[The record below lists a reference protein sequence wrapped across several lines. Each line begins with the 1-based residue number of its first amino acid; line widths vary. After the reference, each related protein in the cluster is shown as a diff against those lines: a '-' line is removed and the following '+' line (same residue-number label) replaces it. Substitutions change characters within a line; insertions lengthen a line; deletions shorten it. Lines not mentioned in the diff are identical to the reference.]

1 MGDYR
6 KTAHRLVTEMTER
19 EQHATAVAAGIVKE
33 KYSPFRI
40 HVLSMSLKAS
50 HIKTAHSFI
59 VYLDRTLDI
68 DEIRNRMRKGFG
80 DLR

>member
-6 KTAHRLVTEMTER
+6 KAAHKLVAEMMQR
-19 EQHATAVAAGIVKE
+19 EQYATAVAAGIVKDE
-33 KYSPFRI
+33 YSPFRI

-68 DEIRNRMRKGFG
+68 EEIRTRMRKGFG

>member
-6 KTAHRLVTEMTER
+6 KIARKLVTDMMER
-19 EQHATAVAAGIVKE
+19 EQHAAAVASGSIQRE
-33 KYSPFRI
+33 YSPFRI

-68 DEIRNRMRKGFG
+68 DEIRIRMRKGFG
-80 DLR
+80 DLK